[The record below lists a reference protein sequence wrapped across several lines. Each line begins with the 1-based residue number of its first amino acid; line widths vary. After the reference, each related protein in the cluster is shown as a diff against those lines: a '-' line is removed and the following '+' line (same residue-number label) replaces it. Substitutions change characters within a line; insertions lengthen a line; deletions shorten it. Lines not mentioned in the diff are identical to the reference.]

1 MIKYKGSQ
9 VKAIKYKGNDVKIL
23 KKGNTICWAKSITAT
38 VNVEAMRNS
47 RIAGNMVVTSSVEP
61 TQKVG
66 AVLMRYTHNAQ
77 SITIPTYY
85 NTHVTLQQDY
95 PTQTESFSVPSK
107 ATGQTVTFNLS
118 KGFPKPGTCVLTYQ
132 GQTLYDSTADGAF
145 YAKNSS
151 LPANASIDYVKQK
164 LEVLVTKSSSTVSIS
179 LTYNALNAKL
189 TYDDELISSSAY
201 PFWSDVMD
209 GYKTAIED
217 GKVVLGYPDLSAYF
231 DGELCPYEGTTN
243 WAKIICNGKT
253 YYVDNNANP
262 RVVTITGL
270 SGGTLYT
277 CRGFANALG
286 KVQMGFAQFSSRST
300 SATLTADTTI
310 LSVIAGNKVLGTR
323 PVELEADETFK
334 IGYLLPPTITS
345 TNTVVSGTANRYI
358 KITNPNPVAVECTFS
373 WAKKNN
379 GFTQTATVTLRANAT
394 SAYYGN
400 PCYDVNDGET
410 STNTVTVYLKKS
422 DGDWA
427 SANINQSMS
436 VMETIQCVV
445 EETTTAA

>member
-1 MIKYKGSQ
+1 MINYKGSQ

-23 KKGNTICWAKSITAT
+23 KKGSTICWVKSITAT

-47 RIAGNMVVTSSVEP
+47 RIAGNLVVASSVEP
-61 TQKVG
+61 SQKVG
-66 AVLMRYTHNAQ
+66 DVLMRYTHNAQ

-95 PTQTESFSVPSK
+95 PAQTESFSVPSK

-145 YAKNSS
+145 YAKSSS

-164 LEVLVTKSSSTVSIS
+164 LEVIVTKSSSTVSIS
-179 LTYNALNAKL
+179 LTYNALNARL
-189 TYDDELISSSAY
+189 SYDDTLISSQMY
-201 PFWSDVMD
+201 PFWSDVID
-209 GYKTAIED
+209 GDKLAI
-217 GKVVLGYPDLSAYF
+217 GGGSVMLGYGDFSAY
-231 DGELCPYEGTTN
+231 DGELCPYDGTTN

-253 YYVDNNANP
+253 YYADNNAVM

-270 SGGTLYT
+270 SAGTLYT
-277 CRGFANALG
+277 CRGFANAVG
-286 KVQMGFAQFSSRST
+286 TVQSAFAKFSSGSV
-300 SATLTADTTI
+300 SAALTADTT
-310 LSVIAGNKVLGTR
+310 LTVVGGNKALGTR
-323 PVELEADETFK
+323 PVELEADETMK

-345 TNTVVSGTANRYI
+345 TNTIVSGIANRYI
-358 KITNPNPVAVECTFS
+358 KITNPNPVAVKCTFS

-427 SANINQSMS
+427 SATINQSMS
-436 VMETIQCVV
+436 VTETIQCVV
-445 EETTTAA
+445 EETTTG

>member
-9 VKAIKYKGNDVKIL
+9 VKAINYKGNDVKIL

-47 RIAGNMVVTSSVEP
+47 GIAGNMVVTSSVEP

-66 AVLMRYTHNAQ
+66 DVLMRYTHNAQ

-85 NTHVTLQQDY
+85 NTQVTLQQQDY

-107 ATGQTVTFNLS
+107 ATGQTITFNLS
-118 KGFPKPGTCVLTYQ
+118 KGFPKPGTCVLTCQ
-132 GQTLYDSTADGAF
+132 WQTLYDRTADGAF
-145 YAKNSS
+145 YAQTSS
-151 LPANASIDYVKQK
+151 LPANARIDYVKQK
-164 LEVLVTKSSSTVSIS
+164 LEVFVTKSSSTVSIS

-189 TYDDELISSSAY
+189 TYYDGWISSQEY
-201 PFWSDVMD
+201 PFWSDIMD
-209 GYKTAIED
+209 GDKLALGGGT
-217 GKVVLGYPDLSAYF
+217 VMLGYDDFSYYE
-231 DGELCPYEGTTN
+231 GELCPYDGTTN
-243 WAKIICNGKT
+243 WAKVICNRKT
-253 YYVDNNANP
+253 YYADQNAP
-262 RVVTITGL
+262 MKAISITGL
-270 SGGTLYT
+270 SAGSLYT
-277 CRGFANALG
+277 CRGFANAVG
-286 KVQMGFAQFSSRST
+286 TVQSAFAKFSSGSI
-300 SATLTADTTI
+300 SVSLSADTTL
-310 LSVIAGNKVLGTR
+310 LSVVEGDNTLGTR
-323 PVELEADETFK
+323 PVELEADKTFK

-345 TNTVVSGTANRYI
+345 TNTVVFGTANRYI

-379 GFTQTATVTLRANAT
+379 GFTQSATVNLNAHAT

-400 PCYDVNDGET
+400 PCYDLNDGK
-410 STNTVTVYLKKS
+410 TNTNDVTVYLKKS

-436 VMETIQCVV
+436 VTETIQCVV
-445 EETTTAA
+445 EETTTTS